1 MHPATL
7 EFINSTCGAKVTYGT
22 PAQEVVSTGIAELDA
37 STGGIPKGRIVEIY
51 GPDGCGKTALALH
64 MARQIGGPT
73 LYVDADGGLSPYILN
88 GQDLYLLRTETLED
102 TLDAC
107 QIAIVGGFR
116 AVVIDTVAAL
126 PTNEDTRVNLT
137 EEWADC
143 RSRQP
148 KVMSKALPILAGF
161 LYHTGCTL
169 ILVNQLR
176 ETPGKFWGDPTHP
189 TGGRAIGYYAAL
201 RLKVCRTEI
210 IRNQSDLV
218 IGQKIRIETVKCKYA
233 PPGKRADIA
242 LIYGEG
248 VEPNQQTKPRGN
260 KRTGAK

>member
-1 MHPATL
+1 MHPAIL
-7 EFINSTCGAKVTYGT
+7 KYINNTCEAKVTYGT
-22 PAQEVVSTGIAELDA
+22 PAQEVISTGIAALDV

-51 GPDGCGKTALALH
+51 GPEGGGKTALALH

-88 GQDLYLLRTETLED
+88 GQDLYLLRTKTLED

-116 AVVIDTVAAL
+116 AVVVDTVAAL

-169 ILVNQLR
+169 IVVNQMR
-176 ETPGKFWGDPTHP
+176 NMPGKFWGDPAYP
-189 TGGRAIGYYAAL
+189 TGGKAIGYYAAL
-201 RLKVCRTEI
+201 RVKTNRVEI
-210 IRNQSDLV
+210 IKDQNEV
-218 IGQKIRIETVKCKYA
+218 VGQKIRIETTKCKYA
-233 PPGKRADIA
+233 PPMKSAIVK
-242 LIYGEG
+242 LMYG
-248 VEPNQQTKPRGN
+248 RGIVDC
-260 KRTGAK
+260 G